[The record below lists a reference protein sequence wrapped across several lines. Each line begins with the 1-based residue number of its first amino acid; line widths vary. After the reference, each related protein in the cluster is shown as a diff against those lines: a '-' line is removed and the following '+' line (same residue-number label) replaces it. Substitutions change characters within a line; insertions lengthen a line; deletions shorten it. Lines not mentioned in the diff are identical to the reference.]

1 MSVEG
6 ETPGAVD
13 QGLAALVALLRF
25 HGLGADP
32 EQIRHSF
39 GAKAIG
45 VSEMLRCA
53 KELGLKA
60 RAGTTRWERLER
72 TPLPAIAVL
81 KDGTFLILGEVSDHR
96 ALVQSPVSPRPQLM
110 S

>member
-6 ETPGAVD
+6 DNPGPGASD

-39 GAKAIG
+39 GTQAIG
-45 VSEMLRCA
+45 
-53 KELGLKA
+53 
-60 RAGTTRWERLER
+60 RASCRER
-72 TPLPAIAVL
+72 V
-81 KDGTFLILGEVSDHR
+81 
-96 ALVQSPVSPRPQLM
+96 
-110 S
+110 